1 MFTVNGK
8 ELDYDIFDVEKAK
21 AFQAAINK
29 AVSDVA
35 ALERDADRLTWADVI
50 EAQCKAIAECFD
62 AVFGNG
68 EAARIFDGVLNL
80 KLAMQSFQ
88 ELVEGVN
95 AKKAEIGKMAKAV
108 NAKYGGN
115 RAARRAGK

>member
-8 ELDYDIFDVEKAK
+8 ELDYDIFDADKADVYEQAMNAVVEKMAVIDKEKDSMSFAK
-21 AFQAAINK
+21 AI
-29 AVSDVA
+29 
-35 ALERDADRLTWADVI
+35 R
-50 EAQCKAIAECFD
+50 AQCEAVAECFD
-62 AVFGNG
+62 TLFGEG
-68 EAARIFDGVLNL
+68 TAARIFDGVLNL

-115 RAARRAGK
+115 RAARRAKK